1 MSDSLP
7 PQELQHTRPPCPS
20 LTPGVYP
27 NSCPLSRW
35 CHPNISSSVI
45 PFSFCP
51 QSFPASGTFPMSQF
65 FPSGGQSIGA
75 CFSISPSNECSGLI
89 SFRIDCFDLLA
100 VQGTLKSLLQHHN
113 SKAFILQHSAFL
125 IVQLSRP
132 YMTTGKTIAWTI
144 QTFVSKMMSLILN
157 TLSRFVI
164 AFLPWSKHILI
175 SWLQSLSVVILEPKK
190 IKSITVS
197 IFSHLFAIKWW
208 NWMPWS

>member
-1 MSDSLP
+1 MDCSTPDFPVLHYLTECAQTQVFWVDDAIQPSHPLLSPSPALNFHQHQCCPKSRLFTSD
-7 PQELQHTRPPCPS
+7 
-20 LTPGVYP
+20 
-27 NSCPLSRW
+27 
-35 CHPNISSSVI
+35 
-45 PFSFCP
+45 
-51 QSFPASGTFPMSQF
+51 
-65 FPSGGQSIGA
+65 GQSIGA

-89 SFRIDCFDLLA
+89 SFRIDCFDLFA

-144 QTFVSKMMSLILN
+144 QTFVSKMISLILN

>member
-1 MSDSLP
+1 MDCSTPDFPVLHYPTEFAQTQVLWVDDAIQPSHPLLSP
-7 PQELQHTRPPCPS
+7 SPALNLHQHQGF
-20 LTPGVYP
+20 LK
-27 NSCPLSRW
+27 SRL
-35 CHPNISSSVI
+35 
-45 PFSFCP
+45 F
-51 QSFPASGTFPMSQF
+51 T
-65 FPSGGQSIGA
+65 SGGQSIEA
-75 CFSISPSNECSGLI
+75 CFGISPSNECSGLI
-89 SFRIDCFDLLA
+89 SFRTDCFDLFA

-125 IVQLSRP
+125 IAQLSRP

-175 SWLQSLSVVILEPKK
+175 SWLWSLSVVILEPKK